1 MRMYTGPLRFLRG
14 LTVSATCVVLSLM
27 AHVVGASSGM
37 PTVSAADV
45 VGLLMTIALLTLTTA
60 ALSSRRW
67 TLGRA
72 LVAVALCQ
80 LGLHAIF
87 TVLLPSAAHSGS
99 AAMPDMAMGMAA
111 ETSMVLAHALVALL
125 IGVGIAVNDCALETF
140 FAVASS
146 KIGSGV
152 SLASPWHLASLVPIL
167 AAMTHVAGHGLASP
181 TVCFTRWQRPPI
193 LMDLVVLQCLSRRG
207 PPGLTLGF

>member
-1 MRMYTGPLRFLRG
+1 MYTGPLRFLRG

-27 AHVVGASSGM
+27 AHVVGASSGV
-37 PTVSAADV
+37 PTVSAAGV
-45 VGLLMTIALLTLTTA
+45 AGLLMTIVLLTLTTA

-67 TLGRA
+67 TMGRA

-80 LGLHAIF
+80 VGLHAIF
-87 TVLLPSAAHSGS
+87 TVLLPPATHSGS

-111 ETSMVLAHALVALL
+111 ESSMTLAHALVALL
-125 IGVGIAVNDCALETF
+125 IVVGIAVNDCALEAF

-152 SLASPWHLASLVPIL
+152 SLASPWRVAALISILAST
-167 AAMTHVAGHGLASP
+167 AHVAGRSLASP
-181 TVCFTRWQRPPI
+181 TVCFTRWQRPCI
-193 LMDLVVLQCLSRRG
+193 LNDLVILQCLSRRG